1 MSVFS
6 NYLNPYIEEGILQ
19 DVDQTKP
26 SNVYAQLSI
35 AYNQGSIGV
44 MNATRWFVPYY
55 EEQDPDDFDE
65 QLLYDIWSNNHLQ
78 ELIKWFNSK
87 VIPEFTTMSYQTIN
101 VIIRIFCSKLNK
113 LVDEG
118 LVSKETAIK
127 IHLNL
132 VETIKEEHT
141 ALINE
146 DLPFQGCPL
155 RQSLMTTA
163 HNGASS
169 GIRYHSVSFISNE
182 GYVVG
187 SNPIS
192 APTSMQHRLLQE

>member
-6 NYLNPYIEEGILQ
+6 NYLSPYIDAGILQ

-55 EEQDPDDFDE
+55 EEQDPDDFDDI
-65 QLLYDIWSNNHLQ
+65 LLHYIYSNKYLQ

-87 VIPEFTTMSYQTIN
+87 TIPEFVTMSPTTMN
-101 VIIRIFCSKLNK
+101 VRIRIFCSKLNA
-113 LVDEG
+113 LVEKG
-118 LVSKETAIK
+118 LVEKEMAIR

-132 VETIKEEHT
+132 VDTIRAEKDILLDEE
-141 ALINE
+141 
-146 DLPFQGCPL
+146 LPF
-155 RQSLMTTA
+155 
-163 HNGASS
+163 
-169 GIRYHSVSFISNE
+169 
-182 GYVVG
+182 
-187 SNPIS
+187 
-192 APTSMQHRLLQE
+192 